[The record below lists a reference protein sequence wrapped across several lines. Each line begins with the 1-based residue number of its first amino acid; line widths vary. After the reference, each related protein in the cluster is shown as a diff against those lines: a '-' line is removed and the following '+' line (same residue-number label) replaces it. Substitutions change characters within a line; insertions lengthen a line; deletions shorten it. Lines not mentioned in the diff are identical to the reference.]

1 MHNTNYHSAAT
12 AAEAASL
19 LASAEDGALL
29 AGGQTLLPTM
39 KARLAAP
46 SDLVDISRADE
57 LRGVSVTDG
66 AAIIGAMTTH
76 AEVAGHA
83 ELRSAFPALCDLAG
97 RIGDPAVRHRGTIG
111 GSLANNDPAAC
122 YPAAVL
128 GTGATI
134 STNKRDIAADDYF
147 QGMFA
152 TALEEGEIITSVA
165 FPIPRFADYQ
175 KFAQPASRFALVGVF
190 VAQFAEGVRVAVTG
204 ASEEGVYR
212 WTDAEAA
219 LSSGMS
225 VERLAGLTVSPEGMI
240 SDLHGDGAYRANLVQ
255 VLTARAI
262 KETS

>member
-1 MHNTNYHSAAT
+1 MHSTNYHAATT

-19 LASAEDGALL
+19 LSSAEDGALL

-46 SDLVDISRADE
+46 SDLVDISRAEE
-57 LRGVSVTDG
+57 LRGISITDG

-83 ELRSAFPALCDLAG
+83 ALRSAFPALCDLAG

-128 GTGATI
+128 GTGAII
-134 STNKRDIAADDYF
+134 STNRRDIAADDYF
-147 QGMFA
+147 QGLFA
-152 TALEEGEIITSVA
+152 TALDAGEVITSIT
-165 FPIPRFADYQ
+165 FPIPDAANYQ

-190 VAQFAEGVRVAVTG
+190 VAKFADRVRVAVTG
-204 ASEEGVYR
+204 ASEEGVFR
-212 WTDAEAA
+212 WTNAETS
-219 LSSGMS
+219 LSSDFTADAIG
-225 VERLAGLTVSPEGMI
+225 GLSVSPEGMI
-240 SDLHGDGAYRANLVQ
+240 SDLHGDGSYRANLVQ
-255 VLTARAI
+255 VLTARAVAAA
-262 KETS
+262 S